1 MAYGQVK
8 TCWKRLRK
16 RENENYRS
24 DQFLPRPEIENS
36 KNIPKKFIKLENTIR
51 ASLQAKTGWERAR
64 KRDSK
69 NYRSNQ
75 FLLKPQ

>member
-24 DQFLPRPEIENS
+24 DQFIPDPLL
-36 KNIPKKFIKLENTIR
+36 KIPKKSPKY
-51 ASLQAKTGWERAR
+51 
-64 KRDSK
+64 SK
-69 NYRSNQ
+69 N
-75 FLLKPQ
+75 